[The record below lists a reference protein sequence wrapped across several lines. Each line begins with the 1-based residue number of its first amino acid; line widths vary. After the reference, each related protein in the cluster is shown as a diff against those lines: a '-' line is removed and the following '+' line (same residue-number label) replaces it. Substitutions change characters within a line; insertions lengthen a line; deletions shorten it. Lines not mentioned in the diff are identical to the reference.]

1 MSGTGP
7 GPEGPAG
14 GGTGVRVHT
23 GWRRLDRRA
32 PLVAA
37 ALMAGAAGGVT
48 LPVLLGLTALPE
60 FLGDLRPR
68 AALLVAGAVLVTA
81 GAAGLEWLRLRRT
94 RYRTGPDTVEL
105 HSGILLVNRRSL
117 ARERIRAV
125 DLTAHPLLRLLGL
138 VKVRIGTG
146 ERAGSG
152 APTLEL
158 NPVSRAEG
166 ERLRRE
172 LLDRTAED
180 TGGLSA
186 DGPLAALERGWI
198 RYAPLS
204 FVAPTLGGAAV
215 GAVLQVSDW
224 LGLQG
229 EVVHRVGELFRD
241 TTVAVTV
248 AVLVSAALLAGVVG
262 SLGLWTEM
270 WWNHR
275 LEREPGGTLRVRRG
289 LFTVRSISLEERR
302 LRGVELV
309 EPLGVRLA
317 GAARVDAVATG
328 MGQDADAQG
337 DDLEV
342 LLPAAPRGVAG
353 EVVARVL
360 RVPDPPTDAP
370 LTGHPRAARARRL
383 RRALGAVLVP
393 LGVVAV
399 LGLWLTPVLLWIA
412 AAVAAVAVPAAALLG
427 LDAYRALGHGISGEF
442 LVVRSG
448 SVRRSTVALQRAGVI
463 GWVVRQSPF
472 QRRAGL
478 LTLTATTAAGTGG
491 YAVRDADAVEGL
503 TFAAQAVPGLLE
515 PFLEPLPGVPGG
527 PSRAA
532 LAAVGADSA
541 G

>member
-1 MSGTGP
+1 
-7 GPEGPAG
+7 
-14 GGTGVRVHT
+14 
-23 GWRRLDRRA
+23 
-32 PLVAA
+32 
-37 ALMAGAAGGVT
+37 MAGAAGGVT

-360 RVPDPPTDAP
+360 RVPDPPTD
-370 LTGHPRAARARRL
+370 RKS
-383 RRALGAVLVP
+383 
-393 LGVVAV
+393 VV
-399 LGLWLTPVLLWIA
+399 
-412 AAVAAVAVPAAALLG
+412 
-427 LDAYRALGHGISGEF
+427 
-442 LVVRSG
+442 
-448 SVRRSTVALQRAGVI
+448 
-463 GWVVRQSPF
+463 
-472 QRRAGL
+472 
-478 LTLTATTAAGTGG
+478 
-491 YAVRDADAVEGL
+491 
-503 TFAAQAVPGLLE
+503 
-515 PFLEPLPGVPGG
+515 
-527 PSRAA
+527 
-532 LAAVGADSA
+532 
-541 G
+541 